1 MGGVQ
6 GEENEDEEKGEDE
19 KEGEKRQEGR
29 GGKGRGVK

>member
-1 MGGVQ
+1 MQ